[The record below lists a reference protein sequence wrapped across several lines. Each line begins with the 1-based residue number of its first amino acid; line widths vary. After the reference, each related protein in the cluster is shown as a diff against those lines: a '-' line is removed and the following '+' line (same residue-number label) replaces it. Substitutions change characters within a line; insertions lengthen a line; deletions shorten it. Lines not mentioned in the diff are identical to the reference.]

1 MTSAGNEAELRR
13 AIVEAQCNLVS
24 RGLTSGTSGNVSAR
38 LTADEMLITPTGVA
52 PDELLP
58 AHIVRTDLAGR
69 PVGEQLAPSSEW
81 RIHADIYRAR
91 PAAAAVVHC
100 HSTYATMMAC
110 ARRPIPAV
118 HYMLAASGRC
128 DVPLADYATFGT
140 AALSQA
146 VLAALEDAQVCLMAN
161 HGQVATAD
169 SLDKAF
175 KLAEL
180 VEEVA
185 HWYWGVLAMG
195 DTPRLL
201 SPEEIDEALAA
212 FAGYGQQVA
221 EPGLGSGNA
230 LHPPSRANEKK
241 GG

>member
-91 PAAAAVVHC
+91 PAAAMC
-100 HSTYATMMAC
+100 HWLITLPSE
-110 ARRPIPAV
+110 RPPCPKPCWRP
-118 HYMLAASGRC
+118 SR
-128 DVPLADYATFGT
+128 
-140 AALSQA
+140 
-146 VLAALEDAQVCLMAN
+146 
-161 HGQVATAD
+161 
-169 SLDKAF
+169 
-175 KLAEL
+175 
-180 VEEVA
+180 
-185 HWYWGVLAMG
+185 
-195 DTPRLL
+195 TPR
-201 SPEEIDEALAA
+201 SA
-212 FAGYGQQVA
+212 
-221 EPGLGSGNA
+221 
-230 LHPPSRANEKK
+230 
-241 GG
+241 